1 MYCEIARKEVTKNDT
16 QNRIEGAQADEISKQ
31 NICEI
36 RIGNN
41 NQKYQVNDYV
51 KFEVVSCIDRAM
63 VPHEICDKIYT
74 IVYVYNNAVALG
86 IKEVGK

>member
-1 MYCEIARKEVTKNDT
+1 MVHKITID
-16 QNRIEGAQADEISKQ
+16 GAQADEISKQ

-51 KFEVVSCIDRAM
+51 KFEVVGYIDRAIDAEEV
-63 VPHEICDKIYT
+63 VPHGISDKMYT
-74 IVYVYNNAVALG
+74 IVYVHTNAAALG
-86 IKEVGK
+86 IKEAGK

>member
-1 MYCEIARKEVTKNDT
+1 MVHKIIID
-16 QNRIEGAQADEISKQ
+16 GAQADEVSKR

-36 RIGNN
+36 RIGKN

-51 KFEVVSCIDRAM
+51 KFEM
-63 VPHEICDKIYT
+63 VPHEICDKMYT
-74 IVYVYNNAVALG
+74 IVYVHNNATALG